1 MEEIKIDKYILLK
14 KIADGGQG
22 EVFLCKSNNDEY
34 GLNKKYAI
42 KLIPKKFNSK
52 ESIKNEVSLLSKID
66 HPNICK
72 VIDVGSNEEFFYIV
86 LDYIEGVSLRE
97 FINIASLKKY
107 KPEEDFIF
115 YVVLKIFESLK
126 HIHRQMEE
134 GILHKDISPHNILL
148 SNKSGVVLIDFGIGD
163 SILPKFD
170 NRDFSGKPSYLPQKF
185 LTGLVKY
192 DETIEMYSLGVIAYE
207 LSTGI
212 KVQNENDLDFD
223 LIKSQDLKRLTAK
236 LVNFQKDYEELS
248 FRYFNK
254 SESECKNK
262 FISTL
267 SYLSDFK
274 IITDKTIITPKK
286 NIKLRTKRKTKA
298 MASFFILVVSGFIIS
313 QAMFLKRESI
323 KGISYLK
330 NGNIEKLTIQQDL
343 MSKKIN
349 DELNFET
356 NSCEMYCYQ
365 SIYSLYMGHSYAYTE
380 FKNKNQL
387 IPEYRD
393 NYERFL
399 NSSILEYK
407 KTVYGLN
414 TNLNRC
420 EVKSICKLALST
432 SAYISKLVPLNI
444 DESTQKKEYDKV
456 MKGKDS
462 TLNKIVKQFLEKPLH
477 SEEIKDFPTTTS
489 IQLNQNGADF
499 LATSSPLNEASC
511 KQIGDWQF
519 LSRTID
525 VSSPVAFDIN
535 SDYSIYIFDKPY
547 LIIKKDKDLILD
559 FKESNSIEGCL
570 YRREKGLLKKVR
582 VWKLLKGRS

>member
-22 EVFLCKSNNDEY
+22 EVFLCTTNNDEF
-34 GLNKKYAI
+34 GLSKKYAI

-52 ESIKNEVSLLSKID
+52 ESIRNEVGLLSKID

-72 VIDVGSNEEFFYIV
+72 VVDVGSNEEFFYIV
-86 LDYIEGVSLRE
+86 LDYIEGISLRE

-107 KPEEDFIF
+107 KTEEDFIF

-126 HIHRQMEE
+126 HIHRQTEE

-170 NRDFSGKPSYLPQKF
+170 NHDFSGKPSYLPQKF
-185 LTGLVKY
+185 ITGLVKY

-223 LIKSQDLKRLTAK
+223 LIKSQDLKKLTAK
-236 LVNFQKDYEELS
+236 LINFQKDYEELNFS
-248 FRYFNK
+248 YFNK
-254 SESECKNK
+254 SESECKKK

-267 SYLSDFK
+267 SYLSDYK

-286 NIKLRTKRKTKA
+286 NKKPRPKRKTIA
-298 MASFFILVVSGFIIS
+298 IASFFILVVSGFIIS
-313 QAMFLKRESI
+313 QSIFLKSESI
-323 KGISYLK
+323 NGISYLK
-330 NGNIEKLTIQQDL
+330 NGKFEKLTIPQDL
-343 MSKKIN
+343 MSKQIT

-356 NSCEMYCYQ
+356 SSCEMYCYQ
-365 SIYSLYMGHSYAYTE
+365 SIYSLYMGHSYTYKE

-399 NSSILEYK
+399 NNSILEYK

-420 EVKSICKLALST
+420 EVKTICKLALST
-432 SAYISKLVPLNI
+432 SAYVSKLVPLNI

-462 TLNKIVKQFLEKPLH
+462 TLNNIVKQFLEKPLH

-499 LATSSPLNEASC
+499 LATSSPLNEVSC

-535 SDYSIYIFDKPY
+535 SDYSIYIFDKPF
-547 LIIKKDKDLILD
+547 LIIKKNKDLILD
-559 FKESNSIEGCL
+559 FKNSNNIKGCL
-570 YRREKGLLKKVR
+570 YKREKGLLKKTR
-582 VWKLLKGRS
+582 VWKL